1 MYSKKH
7 KVVIATTVAADL
19 LIDELSDSNV
29 GDGSGVVSQQVNV
42 RINDVHVAIVT
53 KGFYWKK
60 SSFQYY

>member
-1 MYSKKH
+1 VYSKKH

-53 KGFYWKK
+53 KGFY
-60 SSFQYY
+60 

>member
-1 MYSKKH
+1 
-7 KVVIATTVAADL
+7 
-19 LIDELSDSNV
+19 
-29 GDGSGVVSQQVNV
+29 VNV